1 MKKLLSI
8 LLIPLF
14 LSGCSVLCPQPK
26 QALLQDQQ
34 NFSLAFED
42 FQTNH
47 QLDGFRMLMVDFPD
61 SVWASRAETIILY
74 SQELNQRKAQ
84 NQKLRE
90 SERQQILEIEQ
101 LKIMNQQLSEKIEQ
115 FKSLLIQSEQ
125 HPQ

>member
-1 MKKLLSI
+1 
-8 LLIPLF
+8 
-14 LSGCSVLCPQPK
+14 
-26 QALLQDQQ
+26 LQDQQ